1 MTNIVINCHK
11 TLRGI
16 QLFYLTITAFI
27 LHKITPGELISDY
40 EMVIINYINCKN
52 QSKSVWNLIRIIAES
67 ITKYVGWDRCVDGVF
82 RDMV

>member
-52 QSKSVWNLIRIIAES
+52 QSKSV
-67 ITKYVGWDRCVDGVF
+67 
-82 RDMV
+82 